1 VSRSAALAAARKAR
15 NKPCNPFA
23 ITINKDVP
31 AASNRQIAKAAR
43 YRDYNHPECWQ
54 KSARMPKLLPATRR
68 GAFAANIPKLLELL
82 RKS

>member
-1 VSRSAALAAARKAR
+1 MSRSAALAAARKAR

-54 KSARMPKLLPATRR
+54 KSASDAQATPRDEARR
-68 GAFAANIPKLLELL
+68 IAANIPKLLELL